1 MGSLWAFA
9 NCVFGL
15 CLFVFSLVDSLL
27 AFAVFAVYMFW
38 TCCGQIVVVFKYGA
52 LPFPHSL
59 FVTFCQVRGWRSP
72 ALLRH
77 WKPSVCSCHAAGI
90 SRLADKRGMF
100 ATRRLVRFPEDLK
113 KLPTA

>member
-38 TCCGQIVVVFKYGA
+38 TCCGQIVVVFKYGGGA
-52 LPFPHSL
+52 AQL
-59 FVTFCQVRGWRSP
+59 FFGIGNQVSAAATPQASAG
-72 ALLRH
+72 LLTNAA
-77 WKPSVCSCHAAGI
+77 CSQHA
-90 SRLADKRGMF
+90 D
-100 ATRRLVRFPEDLK
+100 
-113 KLPTA
+113 